1 MRHDSRTNRVRL
13 IEVVYQQQWWFKR
26 SSLQVSQRS
35 VAVVSTKTV
44 HVTKSTS
51 SSYAVAVLW
60 VLPLWEWLV
69 VRLIGD
75 PSSLRHH
82 LRVPG
87 PTVIFTSSTVE
98 NISERSRGECTRGK
112 DVSRAQ
118 LDCVKFPQVGQKG
131 SSLALLT
138 YGPPDRS
145 RNADLSRK
153 GDAAYTSGIDL

>member
-1 MRHDSRTNRVRL
+1 MRHGSRTNRARL

-26 SSLQVSQRS
+26 SSFQVSQRP

-60 VLPLWEWLV
+60 VLPFWEWLV
-69 VRLIGD
+69 VRLICD
-75 PSSLRHH
+75 PSSLEHH
-82 LRVPG
+82 LRVTG
-87 PTVIFTSSTVE
+87 PTVILISSTVE
-98 NISERSRGECTRGK
+98 NIAERSGGEGTKGK

-138 YGPPDRS
+138 YGPPES
-145 RNADLSRK
+145 RQKRQCRPFEK
-153 GDAAYTSGIDL
+153 R